1 MVDSLARARDLLSRV
16 PLADGHNDLLH
27 AMRTKADYD
36 FDQVDIAQDQPDLH
50 TDIPR
55 LRAGGV
61 SVQFWSVYVPSSTGA
76 PRALVQ
82 TLEQIDAMH
91 RMVDRYPETFEV
103 ASTADDVERIVA
115 AGRIASLAGM
125 EGGHSIANSLGALRM
140 MYRLGAR
147 YMTLT
152 HNDSTSWADSAT
164 DRSKAGG
171 LNDFGEEVVREMNR
185 LGMLVDLSHVAPDTM
200 RAALRVSEAPIVFS
214 HSSCRALCDV
224 PRDVPDD
231 VLASVPGNGG
241 VCMITFVPGFVSQE
255 VVDYDT
261 VAKNAALEAGIT
273 DPKGV
278 QIAAAAEFYAKYR
291 AEHPRPAAT
300 IAQVAD
306 HVEHARDVTGVD
318 HIGLGGDYDGCDG
331 LPEGL
336 EDVAGYPRLFAEL
349 IDRGWSD
356 DDLAKLAG
364 HNAIRVLR
372 DAETVA
378 ARLRN
383 ERPPSPVRAPRHW
396 H

>member
-1 MVDSLARARDLLSRV
+1 MVDPLAHARELLRRV
-16 PLADGHNDLLH
+16 PLADGHNDLLY
-27 AMRTKADYD
+27 AMRNKADYD
-36 FDQVDIAQDQPDLH
+36 FDQIDIANDQPDLH

-61 SVQFWSVYVPSSTGA
+61 SVQFWSVYVPSSPVS
-76 PRALVQ
+76 PRAVVK

-103 ASTADDVERIVA
+103 AYTADDVERIFA

-125 EGGHSIANSLGALRM
+125 EGGHSIGNSLGALRM
-140 MYRLGAR
+140 MHRLGAR

-152 HNDSTSWADSAT
+152 HNDNTAWADSAT
-164 DRSKAGG
+164 AEPKVGG

-255 VVDYDT
+255 VVDY
-261 VAKNAALEAGIT
+261 N
-273 DPKGV
+273 
-278 QIAAAAEFYAKYR
+278 AAAAAAAKEAGVREPRSWYETETKAFYAKYR
-291 AEHPRPAAT
+291 EEHPRPAAT
-300 IAQVAD
+300 LAQVAD
-306 HVEHARDVTGVD
+306 HVDHAREIAGVD
-318 HIGLGGDYDGCDG
+318 HLGLGGDYDGCDG

-336 EDVAGYPRLFAEL
+336 EDVARYPHLFAEL

-356 DDLAKLAG
+356 DDLTKLAG
-364 HNAIRVLR
+364 HNVIRALR

-378 ARLRN
+378 ARLQK
-383 ERPPSPVRAPRHW
+383 ERPASKVRAPRAW
-396 H
+396 G